1 MNQTSFMNQIMH
13 PSSQLLQTS
22 ILKNQSHMMN
32 QSALDIHSLN
42 SDLSNVFL
50 RSPSNNRL
58 KSTLEHQQSTM
69 QVQARY
75 NIPTFNNTLLSRNKF
90 NITNTNNQQKAPLQ
104 PTVFKLPNGIFT
116 QQVEELYENQNTQG
130 LMTHL
135 VGKP

>member
-22 ILKNQSHMMN
+22 VLKNQSHMMN

-75 NIPTFNNTLLSRNKF
+75 NIPTFNNTLLTRNKF

-104 PTVFKLPNGIFT
+104 PTMFKLPNGIFT
-116 QQVEELYENQNTQG
+116 QQVEEFYENQSTQG
-130 LMTHL
+130 MITHL
-135 VGKP
+135 AGKA